1 MYNYLKKTKI
11 YEKITTPLIKK
22 SGVVLVKNICDS
34 GKIYLSSQIENNQK
48 LIIVKD
54 ERDGIAIVD
63 DYKFYDKEVYYFS
76 ENDLL
81 FSEQNIDNDHTERI
95 RFEIIKK
102 IINKEKITVVATIQ
116 SLLEKIPKINIYEEN
131 IFNIKINMEYNF
143 DSFLKKLID
152 MGYERNYE
160 VENIGDFSVR
170 GSIIDIYDEY
180 YKFPIRI
187 EFFGDN
193 IESIRYF
200 NIDTKRSIEI
210 INEISIHPKR
220 NIDVKNIDEKDLIS
234 LIDYFDDDTIIFID
248 EVERI
253 IDKVKNINDL
263 ILESEKNRMLSENED
278 FEEDN
283 IYLLPLFDYNLILD
297 KIVHKKNIQ
306 LTNLDDN
313 AYGDNILD
321 VVDYNLSMPYFS
333 TKDTEILKNSIK
345 KYLKD
350 GFRGIIITKSGI
362 TVERLVEDFIND
374 DIKAYKEFNLDNEV
388 VVGNL
393 LITKNELSNGF
404 IDEENKLFI
413 FTEKDI
419 FGIEFEKKNRVSRH
433 KKLKNENYE
442 DISSLSSLSLGDYIV
457 HEQYGVGIYK
467 GLTRLESDKVLKD
480 YITIEYA
487 DGGILYVLATKLDTV
502 YRYASKNAKVPKIN
516 TLYNNDFY
524 KSKKKLKEEVLQV
537 ARDLIDLYAKRMSK
551 KGFRF
556 QRDTIWQKE
565 FEETF
570 PYVETDDQIRAIEQI
585 KQDME
590 SDKSMDRLVC
600 GDVGFGKTELALRA
614 AFKAVQ
620 DSKQVAILVPTTILC
635 MQHFK
640 TFSERFKN
648 YPVRI
653 DYLSRFKT
661 SSENKK
667 TVEKIKNGQVDI
679 IVGTHRLLSNDIEFY
694 NLGLLVVD
702 EEQRFGVSHKEKIK
716 RMRSNVD
723 VLTLSATPIPRTL
736 YMSLSGIRDLSLL
749 TEAPPERV
757 PIKTYVFKHNKEL
770 IREAIERELKRDGQ
784 VFIVHNKVFD
794 IYEYAD
800 KIRQLCP
807 NAKIA
812 VAHGKLD
819 EQELAETMDLFI
831 NKQVNVLISTTIIE
845 TGIDIQNANTL
856 IVDNAEDFGLAQLY
870 QLRGRVGR
878 SERTAYAFFLYS
890 NDKNLTEESEKRLRA
905 IKEFKS
911 LGSGIKIAMRDLEIR
926 GAGNV
931 LGLSQSGHIDAVG
944 YELYMKL
951 LNKALKYV
959 KEDDK
964 NDEEFINSYDTIVD
978 IDIDAYIKDDY
989 EPSEQKRIEIYR
1001 KIAECQNEED
1011 FSSLYAEIKD
1021 EYGFITKELENLFL
1035 IAKLKIKAND
1045 LYITDLNIKKDSI
1058 KITFYENAKIDSK
1071 SIVDIINEYNGKI
1084 KFYNGEKAS
1093 LHYKNNENIPENI
1106 EKMLEIA
1113 NKIIEK
1119 IKKV

>member
-1 MYNYLKKTKI
+1 MYNYLKNTKI

-131 IFNIKINMEYNF
+131 IFSIKINMEYNF

-253 IDKVKNINDL
+253 IDKCKSINDL
-263 ILESEKNRMLSENED
+263 ILESEKNRLLSENED

-313 AYGDNILD
+313 AYGDNVLD

-333 TKDTEILKNSIK
+333 TKDTGILKNSIK

-585 KQDME
+585 KKDME

-661 SSENKK
+661 SNENKK

-702 EEQRFGVSHKEKIK
+702 EEQRFGVIHKEKIK

-819 EQELAETMDLFI
+819 EQELAKTMDLFI

-856 IVDNAEDFGLAQLY
+856 IVDNAENFGLAQLY

-1001 KIAECQNEED
+1001 KIAECQNEDD
-1011 FSSLYAEIKD
+1011 FTSLYQEIKD

-1084 KFYNGEKAS
+1084 KFFNGEKAS

-1119 IKKV
+1119 IKKM